1 MALIIGVII
10 LAVCLVG
17 WLSLYSYANKKT
29 RLLKEKGYL
38 FVCYFLTKVDKL
50 EYYRNKEQWIT
61 ALYDATYQELN
72 FCKNKWYVRWSG
84 VYKISQLI
92 EFYEAADKVTQSFS
106 PYFDLSHY
114 FAYSEYQQ
122 LKPILTQSL
131 DITPKTVDYYLKE
144 WVTDR
149 CRTYKRRKGDDNKTA
164 EEIQFLAYERAITS
178 YERAFRLDNIRPKHN
193 NEFVNKELT
202 DNKDFFDKV
211 LKYPLDQ
218 QQRESIVKL
227 EDNCLVISSAGSGKT
242 STSIAK
248 VKYLLEKRHIPKE
261 EILVLSYN
269 RKTADEFQESLM
281 CLD

>member
-38 FVCYFLTKVDKL
+38 FVCYFLTTVDKL

-106 PYFDLSHY
+106 L
-114 FAYSEYQQ
+114 
-122 LKPILTQSL
+122 I
-131 DITPKTVDYYLKE
+131 
-144 WVTDR
+144 
-149 CRTYKRRKGDDNKTA
+149 RKGITNCYPFILFLLRIYFTA
-164 EEIQFLAYERAITS
+164 YAS
-178 YERAFRLDNIRPKHN
+178 NPKHL
-193 NEFVNKELT
+193 F
-202 DNKDFFDKV
+202 
-211 LKYPLDQ
+211 
-218 QQRESIVKL
+218 
-227 EDNCLVISSAGSGKT
+227 
-242 STSIAK
+242 
-248 VKYLLEKRHIPKE
+248 
-261 EILVLSYN
+261 
-269 RKTADEFQESLM
+269 M
-281 CLD
+281 